1 MWLVIFPESEMFL
14 RVYALIPARS
24 GSKGLPDKNIREIDG
39 RPLLA
44 WSIAFGRALGI
55 DRVILSTDSERYAE
69 IGRLHGA
76 ECPFLRSEAASTD
89 AAREEDILEDL
100 HQRLPEHGIEL
111 PDVWVWLKPTSPFR
125 RASSVHEAL
134 SILRTRPEVDSVRLV
149 SEGDARLQVI
159 NEDGYLEPLL
169 KEWPEHLSKI
179 PRTYLRK
186 TYHPYSLEIFRHAGW
201 VQYRTAFM
209 GKRIL
214 PIVGSRITGLDI
226 DDKDGFEIIKALIEA
241 RPRAQIVS
249 DHLPT

>member
-1 MWLVIFPESEMFL
+1 M

-55 DRVILSTDSERYAE
+55 DRVLLSTDSNRYAQ
-69 IGRLHGA
+69 IGQTYGA
-76 ECPFLRSEAASTD
+76 ECPFLRSERASTD

-100 HQRLPEHGIEL
+100 HERLPEHGIEL

-125 RASSVHEAL
+125 RLNSVHEAL
-134 SILRTRPEVDSVRLV
+134 AVLRARPEIDSIRLV
-149 SEGDARLQVI
+149 SEGDARLQII
-159 NEDGYLEPLL
+159 NKEGYLEPLL

-179 PRTYLRK
+179 PRTYLPK
-186 TYHPYSLEIFRHAGW
+186 TYHPYSLEIFRHRGW
-201 VQYRTAFM
+201 VEHRTAFM

-214 PIVGSRITGLDI
+214 PILQSRITGLDI
-226 DDKDGFEIIKALIEA
+226 DDKDGFDIIKALIEA
-241 RPRAQIVS
+241 RPRAPIVS
-249 DHLPT
+249 EHLPP